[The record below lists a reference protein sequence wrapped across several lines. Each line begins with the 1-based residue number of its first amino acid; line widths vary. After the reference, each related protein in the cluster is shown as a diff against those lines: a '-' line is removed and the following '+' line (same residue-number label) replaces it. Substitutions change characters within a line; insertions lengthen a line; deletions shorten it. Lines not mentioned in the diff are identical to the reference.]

1 MKINECSK
9 GVLYWI
15 TGLSGAGKTTI
26 GTALYYKLKENFSNV
41 ILLDGDI
48 LKNIVGDNAGYS
60 LQERHERAVK
70 YSKLC
75 NALVEQG
82 IIVICCT
89 IAMFEDVRKWNRDN
103 NDLYVEVFLDVPLN
117 VLIERDQKGLYSQY
131 NSGNIHN
138 VAGLDVGVELPESPD
153 IRIMNDGKTTM
164 NECVD
169 IIMNYSIKDRHQ
181 INDDRLYWNSFYKK
195 GNVRSEPSKFANY
208 ILKFVKD
215 GKKLL
220 DLGCGNGRDSL
231 FFASRNLQVVG
242 IDNSEEVINML
253 REVNTKGNALF
264 VCDDFTMSS
273 TLYQQQYDYCYS
285 RFTLH
290 AINEKQQ
297 ENLLKNVYNSLKVSS
312 DSGYFFIE
320 VRSVNDDLYEKGE
333 PAGKNAYVY
342 QGHYRRFMIIE
353 ELEMELRECG
363 FSIIESIE
371 EKGLA
376 PFENQDPYIIRIV
389 AKKQIDR

>member
-60 LQERHERAVK
+60 LQERHERAMK
-70 YSKLC
+70 YSRLC
-75 NALVEQG
+75 KALVEQG

-89 IAMFEDVRKWNRDN
+89 IAMFEDVRKWNREN
-103 NDLYVEVFLDVPLN
+103 NDLYVEIFLDVPLN
-117 VLIERDQKGLYSQY
+117 MLVERDQKGLYSQY
-131 NSGNIHN
+131 KNGNVHN
-138 VAGLDVGVELPESPD
+138 VAGLDVSVELPENPN
-153 IRIMNDGKTTM
+153 IRIMNDGKTTI
-164 NECVD
+164 NECVE
-169 IIMNYSIKDRHQ
+169 IIMNYSIKDMHQ
-181 INDDRLYWNSFYKK
+181 INDDRLYWNSFYKN
-195 GNVRSEPSKFANY
+195 GDVHSEPSKFAKY
-208 ILKFVKD
+208 VLKFVKS

-231 FFASRNLQVVG
+231 FFASNNLQIVG

-253 REVNTKGNALF
+253 RKVNAKGNVLF

-297 ENLLKNVYNSLKVSS
+297 ENLLKNVYNSLKASL
-312 DSGYFFIE
+312 DTGYFFIE
-320 VRSVNDDLYEKGE
+320 VRSVNDDFYGKGE
-333 PAGKNAYVY
+333 AAGKNAYVY
-342 QGHYRRFMIIE
+342 QGHYRRFIAIE
-353 ELEMELRECG
+353 ELEIALSKCG

-371 EKGLA
+371 DKGFA
-376 PFENQDPYIIRIV
+376 PFQDQDPYIIRII
-389 AKKQIDR
+389 AKK